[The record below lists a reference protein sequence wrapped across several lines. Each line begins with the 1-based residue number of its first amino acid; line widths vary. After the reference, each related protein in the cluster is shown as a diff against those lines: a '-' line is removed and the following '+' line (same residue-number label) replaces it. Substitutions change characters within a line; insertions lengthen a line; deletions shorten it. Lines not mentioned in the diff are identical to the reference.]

1 MPRPHTIVVFAHQT
15 AGTVSHPH
23 GGLGPEILT
32 LDIKKLDQFKEL
44 PSLGPMCVHNSV
56 RGCSCLY
63 SYAACC
69 DFLHRN
75 HLLSII
81 RTQEAQDA
89 GYQMYKKSE
98 ATKPHRRLLGPQL
111 P

>member
-1 MPRPHTIVVFAHQT
+1 M
-15 AGTVSHPH
+15 
-23 GGLGPEILT
+23 
-32 LDIKKLDQFKEL
+32 
-44 PSLGPMCVHNSV
+44 

-81 RTQEAQDA
+81 RAHEAQDA

-98 ATKPHRRLLGPQL
+98 ATKPHRRLLGP
-111 P
+111 